1 MIIRGTKPAK
11 SPVRP
16 ASRAR
21 TARRVTIG
29 PLPPAGAS
37 GDERLILESK
47 VSAGC
52 ESTAAAIPFALISE
66 VEQGDCTHGNDSATE
81 GHARLLQSA
90 ERLLIDSLVHLL
102 MHRLVDRELLSP
114 RQRRSSSPLGLLHK
128 HKGSA

>member
-1 MIIRGTKPAK
+1 M
-11 SPVRP
+11 
-16 ASRAR
+16 
-21 TARRVTIG
+21 TIG

-66 VEQGDCTHGNDSATE
+66 VEQGGCTHGDDSATK

-90 ERLLIDSLVHLL
+90 ERLLIDSLVYLL
-102 MHRLVDRELLSP
+102 MHRLVDRELLSL
-114 RQRRSSSPLGLLHK
+114 RQRRSSSPLGLLRK
-128 HKGSA
+128 HKGFA